1 MLSPVEW
8 SAVWVSLL
16 VAGVAVALALPV
28 GIAVGWLLARGRF
41 RGKIL
46 VEAVVFLPLV
56 LPPVVTGY
64 FLLVVL
70 GRQGVVGS
78 WLFNSLGIEITF
90 TWVGMAVAGAVVGL
104 PLMVRAVWL
113 AVDGVDPGLEEAAR
127 TLGSGHWRTFWRVTL
142 PLARAGILA
151 GSLLAFARAL
161 GEFGA
166 TVMVAPN
173 LPGTRTL
180 ALEIYRQA
188 SVPGGE
194 TQVLR
199 LAVISVALSLLALL
213 GTEWISRWDR
223 KRGNR

>member
-1 MLSPVEW
+1 V
-8 SAVWVSLL
+8 
-16 VAGVAVALALPV
+16 GVAL
-28 GIAVGWLLARGRF
+28 GWLLARVRF

-70 GRQGVVGS
+70 GRRGVLGGFLYES
-78 WLFNSLGIEITF
+78 WGIQIAF

-104 PLMVRAVWL
+104 PLLVRAVWL
-113 AVDGVDPGLEEAAR
+113 AVNAVDPGLEEAAR
-127 TLGSGHWRTFWRVTL
+127 TLGFGRWRTFWRVTL
-142 PLARAGILA
+142 PLARGGILA

-173 LPGTRTL
+173 IPGTRTL
-180 ALEIYRQA
+180 ALEIFRQA

-194 TQVLR
+194 AQVMR
-199 LAVISVALSLLALL
+199 LAALSVGLSLLALL
-213 GTEWISRWDR
+213 GTEWFLRRDR
-223 KRGNR
+223 RVAP